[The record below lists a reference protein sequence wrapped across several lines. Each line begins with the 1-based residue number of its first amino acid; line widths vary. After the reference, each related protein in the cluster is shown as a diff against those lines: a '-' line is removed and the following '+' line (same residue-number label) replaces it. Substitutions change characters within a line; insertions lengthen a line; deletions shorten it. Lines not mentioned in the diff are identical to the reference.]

1 MATSTDKIQSL
12 RKVEGIRTALKQQGR
27 KVAFTNGCFDL
38 LHAGHVH
45 LFRKAKEL
53 GDVLIVAINDDR
65 SIRMIKGARRPIFP
79 LEERLEIL
87 AAIEYIDYLVP
98 FPEKTPQ
105 KIISILLPDVLVKGA
120 DWRMDE
126 VVGREE
132 VEETGGKVVRVPL
145 QKGLSTTSLL
155 ERILNSAE

>member
-1 MATSTDKIQSL
+1 
-12 RKVEGIRTALKQQGR
+12 LKQQGR
-27 KVAFTNGCFDL
+27 KVVFTNGCFDL

-45 LFRKAKEL
+45 LFQKAKEL
-53 GDVLIVAINDDR
+53 GDVLIVAVNDDR
-65 SIRMIKGARRPIFP
+65 SIRMIKGVSRPIFP